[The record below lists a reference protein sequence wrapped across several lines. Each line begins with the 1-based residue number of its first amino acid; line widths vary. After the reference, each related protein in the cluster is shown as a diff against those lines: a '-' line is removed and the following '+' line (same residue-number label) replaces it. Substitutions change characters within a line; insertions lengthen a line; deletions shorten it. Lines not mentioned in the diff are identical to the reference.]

1 MMGQIKTNKIENWSE
16 EKILSILDRQYLSQ
30 SACKYLIHNLFVFD
44 WESDYLAVTKAG
56 LIHEVEIKISK
67 NDFKNESK
75 NKSDKFV
82 LFESRTETTMI
93 PDFFYYCV
101 PENLISVEDVPS
113 YAGLLY
119 INDYGFLTTPKCAP
133 RLKKEKTDLS
143 KLNLID
149 KFYFRYLHYLNKY
162 NEAKSENL
170 RLINESVGKKDEENS
185 TISKTYSDLVHEIE
199 RLKRENKIL
208 KSQIGNADSRVSM
221 LLENLARKDN
231 KIKDL
236 EEENEALSDMLQDK

>member
-1 MMGQIKTNKIENWSE
+1 MMGQFKHTKIENWSE
-16 EKILSILDRQYLSQ
+16 EKILSILDLQYLSRN
-30 SACKYLIHNLFVFD
+30 ACKYLIHNLFIFD
-44 WESDYLAVTKAG
+44 WESDYLAITKAG

-67 NDFKNESK
+67 HDFKNESK
-75 NKSDKFV
+75 NKSAKFA
-82 LFESRTETTMI
+82 LFESRNESTMI

-101 PENLISVEDVPS
+101 PENLISVEEVPE

-119 INDYGFLTTPKCAP
+119 INGYGFLTTPKSAP

-149 KFYFRYLHYLNKY
+149 KFYFRYLHYMNKY

-170 RLINESVGKKDEENS
+170 RLINKFVETNEDGS
-185 TISKTYSDLVHEIE
+185 TISKTYADLEEEIE
-199 RLKRENKIL
+199 RLKRENKML
-208 KSQIGNADSRVSM
+208 KSQISNCDSRFSM
-221 LLENLARKDN
+221 LLESLERKSN

>member
-1 MMGQIKTNKIENWSE
+1 MMGQFKGNKIENWSE
-16 EKILSILDRQYLSQ
+16 EKILNVLDLQYLSR
-30 SACKYLIHNLFVFD
+30 SACKYLIHNLFVFE
-44 WESDYLAVTKAG
+44 WESDYLAITKAG

-67 NDFKNESK
+67 HDFKTEAK
-75 NKSDKFV
+75 NKWAKFA
-82 LFESRTETTMI
+82 LFESRNESTMI

-101 PENLISVEDVPS
+101 PENLLSVEEVPE

-119 INDYGFLTTPKCAP
+119 VNDYGFLTTPKSAP

-143 KLNLID
+143 KLNLTD
-149 KFYFRYLHYLNKY
+149 KFYFRYLHYLGKY
-162 NEAKSENL
+162 TAAKSENL
-170 RLINESVGKKDEENS
+170 RLITKSVGRNEDGS
-185 TISKTYSDLVHEIE
+185 IIAKTYTDLEEEIE
-199 RLKRENKIL
+199 RLKSENKLL

-221 LLENLARKDN
+221 LLESLERKSK

>member
-16 EKILSILDRQYLSQ
+16 EKILNILDLQYLSQ
-30 SACKYLIHNLFVFD
+30 SACKYLMHNLFVFD
-44 WESDYLAVTKAG
+44 WESDYLAITKAG

-67 NDFKNESK
+67 HDFKNESK
-75 NKSDKFV
+75 NKSAKFA
-82 LFESRTETTMI
+82 LFESRNESTMI

-101 PENLISVEDVPS
+101 PENLISVEDVPE

-119 INDYGFLTTPKCAP
+119 INDYGFLTTPKSGP

-149 KFYFRYLHYLNKY
+149 KFYFRYLHYMNKY

-170 RLINESVGKKDEENS
+170 RLINKFVERNEDGS
-185 TISKTYSDLVHEIE
+185 TISKTYADLEEEIE
-199 RLKRENKIL
+199 RLKRENKLL
-208 KSQIGNADSRVSM
+208 KSQIGNADSQVSM

>member
-1 MMGQIKTNKIENWSE
+1 MMGQFKRTKIENWSE

-44 WESDYLAVTKAG
+44 WESDYLAITKAG

-75 NKSDKFV
+75 NKSAKFA
-82 LFESRTETTMI
+82 LFESRNESTMI

-101 PENLISVEDVPS
+101 PENLILVEEVPE

-119 INDYGFLTTPKCAP
+119 VNDYGFLTTPKSAP

-143 KLNLID
+143 KLNLTD
-149 KFYFRYLHYLNKY
+149 KFYFRYLHYLGKY
-162 NEAKSENL
+162 NAAKSENL
-170 RLINESVGKKDEENS
+170 RLINKSVERNEDS
-185 TISKTYSDLVHEIE
+185 SIISKTYTDLEEEIE
-199 RLKRENKIL
+199 RLKRENKLL

-221 LLENLARKDN
+221 LLENLERKSN

>member
-1 MMGQIKTNKIENWSE
+1 MMGQFKGNKIENWSE
-16 EKILSILDRQYLSQ
+16 EKILNILDLQYLSRN
-30 SACKYLIHNLFVFD
+30 ACKYLIHNLFVFD
-44 WESDYLAVTKAG
+44 WESDYLAITKAG

-67 NDFKNESK
+67 HDFKNESK
-75 NKSDKFV
+75 NKSAKFA

-101 PENLISVEDVPS
+101 PENLISVEEVPE

-119 INDYGFLTTPKCAP
+119 VNDYGFLTTPKSAP

-143 KLNLID
+143 KLNLTD
-149 KFYFRYLHYLNKY
+149 KFYFRYLHYLGKY
-162 NEAKSENL
+162 NVAQSENL
-170 RLINESVGKKDEENS
+170 RLLNKSVERNEDGS
-185 TISKTYSDLVHEIE
+185 ILSKTYADLEEEIE
-199 RLKRENKIL
+199 RLKRENKLL

-221 LLENLARKDN
+221 LLESLERKSK

-236 EEENEALSDMLQDK
+236 EEENEAFSDMLQDK

>member
-1 MMGQIKTNKIENWSE
+1 MMGQFKTGKIENWSE
-16 EKILSILDRQYLSQ
+16 EKVLNILDLQYLSR

-44 WESDYLAVTKAG
+44 WESDYLAITKAG

-67 NDFKNESK
+67 HDYKNEAK
-75 NKSDKFV
+75 NKWAKFA
-82 LFESRTETTMI
+82 LFESRNESTMI

-101 PENLISVEDVPS
+101 PENLLSVEEVPE

-119 INDYGFLTTPKCAP
+119 VNDYGFLTTPKSAP
-133 RLKKEKTDLS
+133 RLKQEKTDLS
-143 KLNLID
+143 KLNLTD
-149 KFYFRYLHYLNKY
+149 KFYFRYLHYLGKY
-162 NEAKSENL
+162 NAAKSENL
-170 RLINESVGKKDEENS
+170 RLINKSVERNEDGS
-185 TISKTYSDLVHEIE
+185 IIAKTYTDLEEEIE
-199 RLKRENKIL
+199 RLKTENKLL

-221 LLENLARKDN
+221 LLESLERKSK

>member
-1 MMGQIKTNKIENWSE
+1 MMGQFKGNKIENWSE
-16 EKILSILDRQYLSQ
+16 EKILNILDLQYLSR

-44 WESDYLAVTKAG
+44 WESDYLAITKAG

-67 NDFKNESK
+67 HDFKNESK
-75 NKSDKFV
+75 NKSAKFA
-82 LFESRTETTMI
+82 LFESRNESTMI

-101 PENLISVEDVPS
+101 PENLISVEEVPE

-119 INDYGFLTTPKCAP
+119 VNDYGFLTTPKSAP
-133 RLKKEKTDLS
+133 RLKKEKTELT

-149 KFYFRYLHYLNKY
+149 KFYFRYLHYLGKY
-162 NEAKSENL
+162 NAAKSENL
-170 RLINESVGKKDEENS
+170 RLINKSVERNEDGS
-185 TISKTYSDLVHEIE
+185 LISKTYTDLEEEIE
-199 RLKRENKIL
+199 RLKRENTLL

-221 LLENLARKDN
+221 LLESLERKSK